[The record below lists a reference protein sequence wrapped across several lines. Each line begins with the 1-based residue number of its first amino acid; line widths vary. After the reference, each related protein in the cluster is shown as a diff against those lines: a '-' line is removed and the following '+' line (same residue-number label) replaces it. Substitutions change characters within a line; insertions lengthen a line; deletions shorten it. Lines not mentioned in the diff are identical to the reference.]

1 MSTPR
6 TPGRFASFFVL
17 GTALA
22 CAAVVTW
29 HVRSTHRD
37 RERERFAKTA
47 LQVGAE
53 VTRRLDASIAMLDA
67 TTGLFAASEYVSRAE
82 FRRFVDQ
89 LELQSNYSGIVSIGF
104 AERPQPGAASGVADR
119 VEREHGP
126 EAAARARAVAPE
138 GLAVVYVEPMT
149 ARDASQI
156 GADLGQNPLLSEA
169 IAKARDSGVPAL
181 SGRNRSGHASQ
192 TGALCDFF
200 IVAPFYR
207 STDEPTTL
215 DERRRLFAGIVGAR
229 VCAETLLSEVF
240 AGLEAPAEFAIAA
253 PGGGGSNDRMFVT
266 PGFENAEQREV
277 GPDLNRTISV
287 ADTSWTAR
295 FLPSAA
301 FEAGAPANPT
311 SLVAVLGGVI
321 SLLLFGLMRMQS
333 LATLRSERDAEALR
347 ASQQRAMESEARKSA
362 ILESAIDA
370 IVTMDHE
377 GRVLEWNAAAERM
390 LGWTRDQALGA
401 PLADLM
407 IPEADRERHRE
418 GLLRFLK
425 TGDGVLL
432 GRRVETTAVRAD
444 GVTLPVELSITR
456 IGDSNPP
463 RFTGF
468 IRDNTERDRADRQ
481 RRLMTR
487 ELDHRVKNNL
497 FAVMAILSES
507 ARRTDSVSDLV
518 ESVSGRLH
526 ALARLHE
533 LLANHAWESADLHEL
548 LSTTLAPYRDGSGP
562 DADGAPER
570 VELEGPQIVIPA
582 RTASTLC
589 IALHELATNAAKYG
603 SLSTVDGS
611 VRVSWRTEDPGSDSE
626 KLHLRWEERGG
637 PLVSPPRRRGFGSD
651 LIEGGVRFETDG
663 SCEIRFDPEGVV
675 CEIETPLRPPP
686 ARTPEL
692 APRSHG

>member
-1 MSTPR
+1 MSAPR
-6 TPGRFASFFVL
+6 TPGRLASLIVL
-17 GTALA
+17 GTSLA

-29 HVRSTHRD
+29 HVQGAHRD
-37 RERERFAKTA
+37 RERERFTETA
-47 LQVGAE
+47 IEVSAE
-53 VTRRLDASIAMLDA
+53 ITRRLDASIAMLDA
-67 TTGLFAASEYVSRAE
+67 TTGLFAASEYVSRDE

-89 LELQSNYSGIVSIGF
+89 LDLKRNYSGVISIGF
-104 AERPQPGAASGVADR
+104 AEKPVPGEESGVAAR
-119 VEREHGP
+119 IGREHGP
-126 EAAARARAVAPE
+126 EAATRALSIGAD
-138 GLAVVYVEPMT
+138 GFAVVYVEPMT

-156 GADLGQNPLLSEA
+156 GADLSQNPLLRGA
-169 IAKARDSGVPAL
+169 IAQACESGAPAL

-192 TGALCDFF
+192 AGALCDFF
-200 IVAPFYR
+200 IVAPIYR
-207 STDEPTTL
+207 STDGPKTP
-215 DERRRLFAGIVGAR
+215 DERRRLFAGVVGAR
-229 VCAETLLSEVF
+229 VCSETLLSDVL
-240 AGLEAPAEFAIAA
+240 AALQAPAEFAVAA
-253 PGGGGSNDRMFVT
+253 PGGGDANERMFAS
-266 PGFENAEQREV
+266 PGFDQAERRRDRPELV
-277 GPDLNRTISV
+277 RTISV
-287 ADTSWTAR
+287 ADASWTAR
-295 FLPSAA
+295 FLPSAT
-301 FEAGAPANPT
+301 FGADAAVNPT
-311 SLVAVLGGVI
+311 TLVAILGTVI
-321 SLLLFGLMRMQS
+321 SLLLYGLMRMQS
-333 LATLRSERDAEALR
+333 LATIRSERDAEALR
-347 ASQQRAMESEARKSA
+347 ASQRQAMESEARKSA

-377 GRVLEWNAAAERM
+377 GHVLEWNAAAERM

-401 PLADLM
+401 SLADLM
-407 IPEADRERHRE
+407 IPEADRQRHRE
-418 GLLRFLK
+418 GLLRFLR

-456 IGDSNPP
+456 IGDSIPP

-548 LSTTLAPYRDGSGP
+548 LSITLAPYRDGSGP
-562 DADGAPER
+562 DANGAPER
-570 VELEGPQIVIPA
+570 VELQGPPIVIPA

-603 SLSTVDGS
+603 SLSTSDGR
-611 VRVSWRTEDPGSDSE
+611 VRVSWRTEDSGSDSE

-637 PLVSPPRRRGFGSD
+637 PAVSTPQRRGFGSD

-663 SCEIRFDPEGVV
+663 ACQIRFDPDGVV
-675 CEIETPLRPPP
+675 CDIETPLRPPP
-686 ARTPEL
+686 ARTPEIG
-692 APRSHG
+692 PRSHG